1 MAAAAR
7 SPNVPAS
14 GQAAV
19 HAAVDV
25 PLSRGVPTEACMSPR
40 SSASTCR
47 YPACSCFQG
56 SSSEGSS
63 EGKKRN
69 RKRER
74 GVHLSS
80 YTGLIQVLPGHP
92 LADPSSRLSRT
103 QHQDIRDTN
112 EGLVENTCNGDIRI
126 HPSDPKEQEVIYT
139 SVPALS
145 SD

>member
-1 MAAAAR
+1 MPLLMFHFHVVCLLKHVCLLGHLLRRAGILRAL
-7 SPNVPAS
+7 AS
-14 GQAAV
+14 KALRV
-19 HAAVDV
+19 RV
-25 PLSRGVPTEACMSPR
+25 
-40 SSASTCR
+40 
-47 YPACSCFQG
+47 
-56 SSSEGSS
+56 SS